1 MGKTFVPV
9 APLQSADGT
18 TWRAEDRPCPI
29 CESNV
34 HKRIGARGGRA
45 QRDGKGVETAVVRCL
60 NCDLLYTQPVLLP
73 ESNPYTKESA
83 DEYFRLHNPQTK
95 IATGEWLAD
104 TAEKI
109 LGSKGSMLE
118 LGCGRGE
125 LLAGAANRG
134 WSVCGV
140 EMTEEFANIATAKNI
155 EIEYSSIEKCRSL
168 ERTYDVILL
177 AAILEHLYEPLET
190 LKQVRE
196 ALRPGGLVF
205 IDVPNE
211 LSLAMKFG
219 NFYMRARRK
228 DWTINLSPT
237 FSPFHVVGYSPS
249 TLRRALEE
257 NGFEIHELN
266 VVKWNMEINQG
277 NTLTQKIQNS
287 MFNAVQS
294 VGALLQMGDGITCWA
309 IRK

>member
-1 MGKTFVPV
+1 MGKNFIT
-9 APLQSADGT
+9 AKPLQSADGT
-18 TWRAEDRPCPI
+18 QWRAEDRPCLI
-29 CESNV
+29 CNGRA

-45 QRDGKGVETAVVRCL
+45 QREGKGVETTVVRCL

-73 ESNPYTKESA
+73 ESNPYAKASA

-125 LLAGAANRG
+125 LLIGAANRG

-140 EMTEEFANIATAKNI
+140 EMTEEFASIATAKNI
-155 EIEYSSIEKCRSL
+155 EIEYSSIGKCQAL
-168 ERTYDVILL
+168 HGTYDVIVL

-190 LKQVRE
+190 LKQVRK

-211 LSLAMKFG
+211 RSLAMKFG
-219 NFYMRARRK
+219 NLYMRARGK

-237 FSPFHVVGYSPS
+237 FSPFHVAGYSPS
-249 TLRRALEE
+249 SLRYALEE
-257 NGFEIHELN
+257 SGFEVHSLDI
-266 VVKWNMEINQG
+266 VKWQMEINQK
-277 NTLTQKIQNS
+277 NTLTQNIQSS
-287 MFNAVQS
+287 MFNFVQS
-294 VGALLQMGDGITCWA
+294 VGTLLQMGDGIICWA